1 MLPAVVA
8 EDVEHWL
15 AGRDVTVRPG
25 ERGTS
30 VVAGTVS
37 TADGARLTQRLTQV
51 AGWVAEMGDTRTK
64 HVLRSVALGM
74 LADPGTVDNLYARVC
89 AHRAG
94 QDLLDFDPLAAP
106 PSGCPLPATCC
117 TSTTNPTCGAGP
129 WTATAPSPPVKPP
142 SWSGTPTCGDFDH
155 QEAYPRGPTS
165 TTNGGHLPCRRHHRV
180 KTFTDWRVATIT
192 TGVWLWT
199 SPASEHY
206 LVTPGTTTPLR

>member
-1 MLPAVVA
+1 LAAMADGSVEAWRARMVAAATRDLPLAVVTQVQDRLLEGGRGGTPLISRITRKRLVQLLDQVECTVLPAVVA

-142 SWSGTPTCGDFDH
+142 SWSGTPT
-155 QEAYPRGPTS
+155 
-165 TTNGGHLPCRRHHRV
+165 
-180 KTFTDWRVATIT
+180 
-192 TGVWLWT
+192 
-199 SPASEHY
+199 
-206 LVTPGTTTPLR
+206 